1 MPEPTTN
8 TCAHSLH
15 GVWEEGAHG
24 PMAVFAGEGDVAP
37 CSSLAG
43 VGQQGCATGK
53 DVSPLRKSR
62 VEQEGASGR

>member
-1 MPEPTTN
+1 
-8 TCAHSLH
+8 
-15 GVWEEGAHG
+15 
-24 PMAVFAGEGDVAP
+24 MAVFAGEGNVAP